1 MPRTRSLAWTELK
14 VGVVSIFAVGISGLL
29 IFLLSGDSGFP
40 WQRYTVKAVFSDIAG
55 LKTGAPVRVAGVET
69 GSVTAIAFKD
79 DQVELEM
86 EITKDMRSRITDRST
101 ASLGSVSLLG
111 ESAIDITSASSGT
124 PLPAY
129 GYVKTGPAAG
139 SISDVAARAGDSIEA
154 VKTLMTDIS
163 AGKGTVG
170 RLFTDDALFEDLDKL
185 LSNVE
190 AITQGLNKGRGSI
203 GRLMQDPTLAKALEG
218 SLKNLEVIT
227 ADLRAGK
234 GSLGQLLNNDEL
246 GKSLKNTTSNLDTMT
261 AKLNRGEGTAGK
273 LLNDDSLFKRLDSV
287 TGRLDKVV
295 SDLQAGQGTAGQ
307 LLHDK
312 QLYEKLNSTV
322 TEVQGLVSDIRKD
335 PKRYLN
341 IKVSLF

>member
-14 VGVVSIFAVGISGLL
+14 VGIVSIFAVGVAALL

-40 WQRYTVKAVFSDIAG
+40 WQRYTVKAVFHDIAG

-69 GSVTAIAFKD
+69 GAVTAISFKD

-86 EITKDMRSRITDRST
+86 EITDDMQSRITDLST

-111 ESAIDITSASSGT
+111 EAAVDITAASKGT
-124 PLPAY
+124 PVPDY

-154 VKTLMTDIS
+154 VKTLMSDIS

-170 RLFTDDALFEDLDKL
+170 RLFTDDTLYKDLDRL

-190 AITQGLNKGRGSI
+190 AITQGLNTGKGSI
-203 GRLMQDPTLAKALEG
+203 GRLMQDPATAKSLEG
-218 SLKNLEVIT
+218 SLKNLEAMT
-227 ADLRAGK
+227 ADLKAGK

-246 GKSLKNTTSNLDTMT
+246 SKSLKSTTSNLDTMT
-261 AKLNRGEGTAGK
+261 ARLNKGEGTAGK
-273 LLNDDSLFKRLDSV
+273 LLNDDALFNRLNSV
-287 TGRLDKVV
+287 TDRLDKVV
-295 SDLQAGQGTAGQ
+295 SGLQTGQGTAGQ
-307 LLHDK
+307 LLNDK
-312 QLYEKLNSTV
+312 QLYDRLNNTV
-322 TEVQGLVSDIRKD
+322 TEMQGLISDIRKD
-335 PKRYLN
+335 PRKYLN
-341 IKVSLF
+341 VRVSLF

>member
-14 VGVVSIFAVGISGLL
+14 VGVVSIFAIGMAALM

-40 WQRYTVKAVFSDIAG
+40 WERYTVKAMFDDIAG

-69 GSVTAIAFKD
+69 GTVTAITFKD

-86 EITKDMRSRITDRST
+86 EITEDMQSRITDRSV

-111 ESAIDITSASSGT
+111 ESAIDITAASKGT
-124 PLPAY
+124 PVPDY

-154 VKTLMTDIS
+154 VKTLMSDIS

-170 RLFTDDALFEDLDKL
+170 RLFTDDALYEDLDKL

-190 AITQGLNKGRGSI
+190 AITRGLNSGKGSI
-203 GRLMQDPTLAKALEG
+203 GRLMQDPALAKSLEG
-218 SLKNLEVIT
+218 SLKNLEGIT

-246 GKSLKNTTSNLDTMT
+246 SRSLKSTTSNLDTMT

-273 LLNDDSLFKRLDSV
+273 LLNDDALFKKLDSV

-307 LLHDK
+307 LLYDK
-312 QLYEKLNSTV
+312 RLYDRLNSTV

-341 IKVSLF
+341 VKVSLF

>member
-69 GSVTAIAFKD
+69 GSVTAISFKD

-124 PLPAY
+124 PLPDY

-170 RLFTDDALFEDLDKL
+170 RLFTDDALYEDLNKL